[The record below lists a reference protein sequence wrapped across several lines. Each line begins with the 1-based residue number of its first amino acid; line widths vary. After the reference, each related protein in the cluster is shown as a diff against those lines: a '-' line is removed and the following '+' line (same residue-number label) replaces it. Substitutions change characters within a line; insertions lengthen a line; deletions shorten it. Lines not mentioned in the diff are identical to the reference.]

1 MHLATAV
8 TPDVND
14 PSADELELAI
24 VSRVLD
30 AAAEVGVSHVCVLS
44 TAMVYGAW
52 VDNPVPLTE
61 DADVRP
67 NPDFPWAITRAAV
80 ERAVLEWGSGR
91 EAAVS
96 ILRPTAVVTADTL
109 GRLAQVLHT
118 ARVGIAADGDPPVQ
132 YLLVDALAAAVVAA
146 IETRFDGVANVAP
159 DSWIPPDALAD
170 LEGPQAR
177 VRVPAWAARAVAAV
191 RQRSGLAP
199 IPPGIVPYTSHSW
212 VVANDRIRALG
223 WEADYSNEEAW
234 VVSHDR
240 ARSSSCPLAAAGNSA
255 RCCRCACDGCAVG
268 AVLVLRRLRRNGH
281 LGHSRVGTGLLRE
294 SLGRSVGGC
303 FSASTMS

>member
-1 MHLATAV
+1 MRAVDKATVDAARPRREAGRPCLRRSDVGVRRSDVDRASRPAV
-8 TPDVND
+8 TPDVDD

-96 ILRPTAVVTADTL
+96 ILRPTAVVTDDTL
-109 GRLAQVLHT
+109 
-118 ARVGIAADGDPPVQ
+118 
-132 YLLVDALAAAVVAA
+132 
-146 IETRFDGVANVAP
+146 E
-159 DSWIPPDALAD
+159 
-170 LEGPQAR
+170 
-177 VRVPAWAARAVAAV
+177 AARTGAPHRPRRHRRRWRSTAVPP
-191 RQRSGLAP
+191 RRRSG
-199 IPPGIVPYTSHSW
+199 
-212 VVANDRIRALG
+212 
-223 WEADYSNEEAW
+223 
-234 VVSHDR
+234 
-240 ARSSSCPLAAAGNSA
+240 RSG
-255 RCCRCACDGCAVG
+255 G
-268 AVLVLRRLRRNGH
+268 RRHRDP
-281 LGHSRVGTGLLRE
+281 
-294 SLGRSVGGC
+294 
-303 FSASTMS
+303 F